1 MNYGVGGTIQGHV
14 DTIATT
20 MNFYN
25 DTRYYPELQVST
37 TNFVLF
43 VFRSVE
49 KLIKAG
55 GDRLVTL
62 MVYLSNVTYG
72 GNTIFPQV
80 SGVFNS

>member
-25 DTRYYPELQVST
+25 DTRYCPELQVST

-43 VFRSVE
+43 VFKEVLR
-49 KLIKAG
+49 
-55 GDRLVTL
+55 
-62 MVYLSNVTYG
+62 N
-72 GNTIFPQV
+72 
-80 SGVFNS
+80 